1 MRKLKRYWL
10 VLSPM
15 HYLGRNFVSRWVI
28 LFFDM
33 ILVSLSLFLAYFL
46 ASKTSL
52 LEFSI
57 VPFFNSLFIVLAF
70 MLIGHYVF
78 KPHTGIIRHTSLY
91 DVRRVFL
98 ARSLSFIINIFF
110 IFYLAKPLGLSN
122 YAIPWLVSVLN
133 YVISI
138 YILVQ
143 FRLIVKYIF
152 NLGKKSKSKPRI
164 LIYGA
169 GEAGHFAYDALSSSN
184 HVVAF
189 IDDNPNKKGKTYHG
203 VPIVYSGS
211 NMLELIKKSDVS
223 QVVIALQNCSAS
235 EKRVIVNRC
244 MDWDL
249 EVKTVP
255 PIDNWINGELTNSQ
269 IKVVN
274 IEDLLG
280 REVIKLGNA
289 HLRSNMTGK
298 TILVTGAAGSI
309 GSEIVRQLVY
319 CSPQCIILLD
329 QAESPLYH
337 LELEIIHKCSENKIA
352 LKVLLGDVSDARS
365 MERMFKANAI
375 DMIFHAAAYKHV
387 PAMEL
392 NPHQSVKVN
401 VLGTKIIADLA
412 DRYGVDKMV
421 FISTDK
427 AVNPTNVMGA
437 CKRAAELYIQ
447 SKNKVSKTSYI
458 TTRFGNVLGS
468 NGSVIPL
475 FKRQIAQGGPVTV
488 THPEIT
494 RYFMTIPEACQL
506 VLEAGLIGQG
516 GEIFVFDMGESMKII
531 DLATKMIRL
540 SGFVPYKDIKIEI
553 TGLRPGEK
561 LFEELLN
568 KAEAV
573 MPTHH
578 EKIMIAK
585 VAENSYE
592 VVSAATQ
599 ALETMVAN
607 QSTDIELVTC
617 LKELIPEYVS
627 QNSHFQ
633 DLDKITPDLV
643 EAV

>member
-1 MRKLKRYWL
+1 MGKIKRFWRE
-10 VLSPM
+10 VSPM

-46 ASKTSL
+46 QSKVSVF
-52 LEFSI
+52 EFSFN
-57 VPFFNSLFIVLAF
+57 PFFNSLLSVLAF

-98 ARSLSFIINIFF
+98 ARSLSFVLNLLF
-110 IFYLAKPLGLSN
+110 ISVFAEPIGLVQ
-122 YAIPWLVSVLN
+122 YASPWLVSVLT
-133 YVISI
+133 YIISI

-164 LIYGA
+164 IIYGA

-189 IDDNPNKKGKTYHG
+189 IDDNYKKKGKTFKG

-211 NMLELIKKSDVS
+211 NILDLIKKGDVG
-223 QVVIALQNCSAS
+223 QVVIALQNCTAS
-235 EKRVIVNRC
+235 EKRMIVNRC

-289 HLRSNMTGK
+289 HLRSNMSGK

-309 GSEIVRQLVY
+309 GSEIARQLVY
-319 CSPQCIILLD
+319 CNPKVIILLD

-337 LELEIIHKCSENKIA
+337 LELELSHKCSLQNIT
-352 LKVLLGDVSDARS
+352 LKVLLGDVSDVRS
-365 MERMFKANAI
+365 MERIFKTDAI
-375 DMIFHAAAYKHV
+375 DMVFHAAAYKHV

-392 NPHQSVKVN
+392 NPIQSVKVN
-401 VLGTKIIADLA
+401 ILGTKCIADLC
-412 DRYGVDKMV
+412 DKYGVSKMV

-447 SKNKVSKTSYI
+447 SKNKLSSTSYI

-475 FKRQIAQGGPVTV
+475 FKRQIALGGPVTV
-488 THPEIT
+488 THPDIT

-506 VLEAGLIGQG
+506 VLEAGLIGNG
-516 GEIFVFDMGESMKII
+516 GEILVFDMGESMKIM
-531 DLATKMIRL
+531 DLAMKMIRL
-540 SGFVPYKDIKIEI
+540 SGFVPNKDIRIEI

-561 LFEELLN
+561 LYEELLN
-568 KAEAV
+568 NAEEV

-592 VVSAATQ
+592 VVLVSIQ
-599 ALETMVAN
+599 QLEKMVADQASDN
-607 QSTDIELVTC
+607 DLVGC
-617 LKELIPEYVS
+617 LKSLIPEYVS

-633 DLDKITPDLV
+633 ALD
-643 EAV
+643 

>member
-1 MRKLKRYWL
+1 MGKIKRFWRE
-10 VLSPM
+10 VSPM

-46 ASKTSL
+46 QSKVSVFA
-52 LEFSI
+52 FSFN
-57 VPFFNSLFIVLAF
+57 PFFNSLLSVLAF

-98 ARSLSFIINIFF
+98 ARSLSFVLNLFF
-110 IFYLAKPLGLSN
+110 ILILAKPIGLAQ
-122 YAIPWLVSVLN
+122 YASPWLVAVLT
-133 YVISI
+133 YIISI

-164 LIYGA
+164 IIYGA
-169 GEAGHFAYDALSSSN
+169 GEAGHFAYDALSPSN

-189 IDDNPNKKGKTYHG
+189 IDDNNKKKGKTFKG

-211 NMLELIKKSDVS
+211 NMLDLIKKGDVT
-223 QVVIALQNCSAS
+223 QVVIALQNCTAA
-235 EKRVIVNRC
+235 EKRMIVNRC

-289 HLRSNMTGK
+289 HLRSYLSGK

-309 GSEIVRQLVY
+309 GSEIARQLVY
-319 CSPQCIILLD
+319 CNPKSIILLD

-337 LELEIIHKCSENKIA
+337 LELELSHKCSLQNIT
-352 LKVLLGDVSDARS
+352 LKVLLGDVSDIRS
-365 MERMFKANAI
+365 MERIFKADAI
-375 DMIFHAAAYKHV
+375 DMVFHAAAYKHV

-392 NPHQSVKVN
+392 NPIQSVKVN
-401 VLGTKIIADLA
+401 VLGTKCIADLC
-412 DRYGVDKMV
+412 DKYGVSKMV

-447 SKNKVSKTSYI
+447 SKNKLSSTSYI

-488 THPEIT
+488 THPDIT

-506 VLEAGLIGQG
+506 VLEAGLIGNG
-516 GEIFVFDMGESMKII
+516 GEILVFDMGESMKIM
-531 DLATKMIRL
+531 DLAMKMIRL
-540 SGFVPYKDIKIEI
+540 SGFIPNKDIRIEI

-561 LFEELLN
+561 LYEELLN
-568 KAEAV
+568 NAEEV

-585 VAENSYE
+585 VAENSYD
-592 VVSAATQ
+592 VVSASIQ
-599 ALETMVAN
+599 QLEKMVADQAVDN
-607 QSTDIELVTC
+607 DLVGC
-617 LKELIPEYVS
+617 LKSLIPEYVS

-633 DLDKITPDLV
+633 ALD
-643 EAV
+643 